1 MIRKVIFRI
10 CFFLILEFPEKL
22 LTHFQKF
29 HREINKKMVQY
40 YGNNSSKNLCFNSY
54 IKDN

>member
-22 LTHFQKF
+22 LTYLEKF
-29 HREINKKMVQY
+29 HREINKKMV
-40 YGNNSSKNLCFNSY
+40 
-54 IKDN
+54 